1 MGTRYSNT
9 CWLTNSSNN
18 VWKVFLNLWK
28 SNLNSE
34 SHKIVCGK
42 FIIKMPSP
50 VWSDLHWIVFSSVS
64 YLQIKV
70 IDSILTSIN
79 CKSSSVLHTVLA
91 GQKAWKK
98 DWEWVSTYL
107 DCGCEII
114 NQDHQPRPGIKIK
127 SRSAIK
133 TRNQD
138 QIKISNQDQ
147 ESRSN
152 QDQQSRSNQDQQSR
166 PGITQIKIRNENQES
181 RSEWRS
187 GIKSRNQMTYFL
199 SHLQRLVTWPWQWH
213 GQRWRVDH
221 HGSCPSPVPLGGEAA
236 SSYEWPHPV
245 PSSWGL
251 MTVCDLGWG
260 DLQQK
265 LCWSDLEYTKTYIP
279 YGGVVNLCPGRGV
292 VLGARLFF
300 LWGMWPHD

>member
-133 TRNQD
+133 TRNH
-138 QIKISNQDQ
+138 SNQDQ
-147 ESRSN
+147 EWKPR
-152 QDQQSRSNQDQQSR
+152 
-166 PGITQIKIRNENQES
+166 IKIRMKIRNQIQES
-181 RSEWRS
+181 NDLLSVPSAKAGNLALAVTWAKVACGSSWKLSLSSASRWRS
-187 GIKSRNQMTYFL
+187 CL
-199 SHLQRLVTWPWQWH
+199 LL
-213 GQRWRVDH
+213 RV
-221 HGSCPSPVPLGGEAA
+221 A
-236 SSYEWPHPV
+236 SSSTLLLRSDDRVRPGMGWFATETLLV
-245 PSSWGL
+245 R
-251 MTVCDLGWG
+251 LG
-260 DLQQK
+260 
-265 LCWSDLEYTKTYIP
+265 I
-279 YGGVVNLCPGRGV
+279 
-292 VLGARLFF
+292 
-300 LWGMWPHD
+300 H

>member
-98 DWEWVSTYL
+98 DWEWVSTYRL
-107 DCGCEII
+107 WMR
-114 NQDHQPRPGIKIK
+114 DHK
-127 SRSAIK
+127 SRSTTK

-152 QDQQSRSNQDQQSR
+152 QDQQSRPGNQDQEWK
-166 PGITQIKIRNENQES
+166 PKIKIRMKIRNQIQES
-181 RSEWRS
+181 NDLLSVPSAKAGNLALAVTWAKVACGSSWKLSLSSASRWRS
-187 GIKSRNQMTYFL
+187 CL
-199 SHLQRLVTWPWQWH
+199 LL
-213 GQRWRVDH
+213 RV
-221 HGSCPSPVPLGGEAA
+221 A
-236 SSYEWPHPV
+236 SSSTLLLRSDDRVRP
-245 PSSWGL
+245 G
-251 MTVCDLGWG
+251 MGWFATET
-260 DLQQK
+260 L
-265 LCWSDLEYTKTYIP
+265 L
-279 YGGVVNLCPGRGV
+279 
-292 VLGARLFF
+292 ARL
-300 LWGMWPHD
+300 GIH

>member
-98 DWEWVSTYL
+98 DWEWVSTYRL
-107 DCGCEII
+107 WMW
-114 NQDHQPRPGIKIK
+114 DHK
-127 SRSAIK
+127 SRSTTK

-152 QDQQSRSNQDQQSR
+152 QDQQSRPGIKIKSRSAIKTRKSRSGMKTKNQDQNEDQESN
-166 PGITQIKIRNENQES
+166 PGIK
-181 RSEWRS
+181 
-187 GIKSRNQMTYFL
+187 
-199 SHLQRLVTWPWQWH
+199 WPTF
-213 GQRWRVDH
+213 
-221 HGSCPSPVPLGGEAA
+221 CPI
-236 SSYEWPHPV
+236 
-245 PSSWGL
+245 
-251 MTVCDLGWG
+251 CKGW
-260 DLQQK
+260 
-265 LCWSDLEYTKTYIP
+265 
-279 YGGVVNLCPGRGV
+279 
-292 VLGARLFF
+292 
-300 LWGMWPHD
+300 

>member
-98 DWEWVSTYL
+98 DWEWVSTYRL
-107 DCGCEII
+107 WMR
-114 NQDHQPRPGIKIK
+114 DHK
-127 SRSAIK
+127 SRSTTK

-147 ESRSN
+147 E
-152 QDQQSRSNQDQQSR
+152 
-166 PGITQIKIRNENQES
+166 IKIRNENQKS

-221 HGSCPSPVPLGGEAA
+221 HGSCPSPAPLGGEAA

-265 LCWSDLEYTKTYIP
+265 LCWPDLEYTKTYIP
-279 YGGVVNLCPGRGV
+279 YGGVVNLCPGGGV

-300 LWGMWPHD
+300 LWGCGRTTKRGGGQWMSWDHFQKGSYVAHLLSKGVY